1 MESQGVSR
9 SWRVSHSQFPTVTP
23 VMTPEKDS
31 DCLFPWCKYCI
42 VRQWHQ
48 LLHPEN
54 LCSSNHPS
62 PVLNGATVVLKG
74 EGTSQ
79 DTGTLWRQE
88 MTVSF
93 VPQVKTTGNAFYFVI
108 LVFNTLRIIFY
119 FSLCVF

>member
-1 MESQGVSR
+1 MGSQGVSR
-9 SWRVSHSQFPTVTP
+9 SRRVSHRQFPTVTL
-23 VMTPEKDS
+23 VMVLGKNS
-31 DCLFPWCKYCI
+31 DCPFPLCKYCI
-42 VRQWHQ
+42 VRRLHQ

-62 PVLNGATVVLKG
+62 PVLNGDTVVLKG
-74 EGTSQ
+74 EGGSQ
-79 DTGTLWRQE
+79 DIGTSWRQE

-93 VPQVKTTGNAFYFVI
+93 VPQVRTTGNAFYFVI